1 MTDNAF
7 EGIRPLLVGK
17 VALGRDIAAMKN
29 EARIVV
35 PPRQI
40 NHRATNFSG
49 IHLIGDT
56 LHGYPTAGRN

>member
-40 NHRATNFSG
+40 NHHAINV
-49 IHLIGDT
+49 HLTGVHFIGV
-56 LHGYPTAGRN
+56 